1 MPVRFI
7 RTGISHIS
15 LSENSVFS
23 QELETAST
31 ASTLSTMLKKRY
43 LYIIHTFYNLSTFFY
58 KLKKNMKPSTKCFIF
73 YKISTLVEI
82 LKSYKLLII
91 NIYPIL

>member
-15 LSENSVFS
+15 LSKNSVFP

-31 ASTLSTMLKKRY
+31 PSTLSTILKKRY
-43 LYIIHTFYNLSTFFY
+43 LYILHTFYNRSTFFY
-58 KLKKNMKPSTKCFIF
+58 KLKKNIKPSTKCFIF
-73 YKISTLVEI
+73 YKISTLVENI
-82 LKSYKLLII
+82 KSHKLLII
-91 NIYPIL
+91 NIYLIL

>member
-15 LSENSVFS
+15 LSENSVFP

-43 LYIIHTFYNLSTFFY
+43 LYIIHTFYNLSTFSTIEEKHETFY
-58 KLKKNMKPSTKCFIF
+58 KMFHFLQDFYTCRKP
-73 YKISTLVEI
+73 KIV
-82 LKSYKLLII
+82 
-91 NIYPIL
+91 